1 MYLTFDIGTS
11 SVKAALVGAD
21 GRASR
26 VERAPVGLYRGDGDS
41 AWEAEPSEWWHALAE
56 CSRRLV
62 TDAPGQIRA
71 VAVSGNGPTLVPA
84 DKRGK
89 PVGRAI
95 SWMDRRARDQADRI
109 SALMGFPLDPSFYLP
124 KVLWFREN
132 RPEEFERTSR
142 FFSCP
147 EWIAF
152 RLSGEACTYLTDP
165 YYERYTWGGNTASDL
180 GLDASR
186 FPPYTAPGRILG
198 GVLPDASRD
207 TGIPEGTPVVSA
219 FPDFLASLLGS
230 GAVEPGIACDR
241 AGTSEAFNVCAPAP
255 CADWSFLSLP
265 HAVPGLWNISGG
277 LSTSGKALEWY
288 ARAAGF
294 PPDDESG
301 ARKVFRAAE
310 SSVPGAGNL
319 LFLPFLAGERA
330 PLWRRDLR
338 GAFLGLSVDH
348 GPEDL
353 ARAVA
358 ESIGFGLRLTSQ
370 GLADRGHLTSL
381 VRVSGRPARNTFLSR
396 LKADIL
402 GLPVE
407 VPELPDCEL
416 LGNAAACAV
425 ALGDGASLAE
435 AAARLV
441 RVESR
446 FEPEPGTRQEYDRL
460 FGIFADAVESLI
472 PLSERL
478 TSDSKTTGGYQSRLG
493 NNQP

>member
-1 MYLTFDIGTS
+1 VYLTFDIGTS
-11 SVKAALVGAD
+11 SVKGALIGED

-26 VERAPVGLYRGDGDS
+26 VERAPVGLYRGEGES
-41 AWEAEPSEWWHALAE
+41 AWEAEPSEWWKALAE
-56 CSRRLV
+56 CSLRLV
-62 TDAPGQIRA
+62 RRNEGPIRA

-84 DKRGK
+84 DSSGN

-109 SALMGFPLDPSFYLP
+109 SAVLGFPLDPSFYLP
-124 KVLWFREN
+124 KALWFLEHREA
-132 RPEEFERTSR
+132 EFRRTAR

-147 EWIAF
+147 EWAAF
-152 RLSGEACTYLTDP
+152 RLCGEACTYLADP
-165 YYERYTWGGNTASDL
+165 YYERYTWGGPAASEL

-186 FPPYTAPGRILG
+186 FPPYAAPGRVLG
-198 GVLPDASRD
+198 KVLPEAARD
-207 TGIPEGTPVVSA
+207 TGIPEGTPVVTA

-241 AGTSEAFNVCAPAP
+241 AGTSEAFNLCSDAP

-294 PPDDESG
+294 PADEEPP

-310 SSVPGAGNL
+310 TSVPGARNL

-348 GPEDL
+348 GPGDL

-370 GLADRGHLTSL
+370 GLAERGHVARL
-381 VRVSGRPARNTFLSR
+381 VRVSGNPARNAFLTR

-416 LGNAAACAV
+416 SGDAAACAA
-425 ALGDGASLAE
+425 ALGDSADLKE

-446 FEPEPGTRQEYDRL
+446 FEPDPRLRGEYDRL
-460 FGIFADAVESLI
+460 YYVFADAVAALI

-478 TSDSKTTGGYQSRLG
+478 SPESGSPGSGG
-493 NNQP
+493 

>member
-11 SVKAALVGAD
+11 SVKGALVGED
-21 GRASR
+21 GRADR
-26 VERAPVGLYRGDGDS
+26 VERFSVGLYRGEGEA
-41 AWEAEPSEWWHALAE
+41 AWEAEPYEWWKALGE

-62 TDAPGQIRA
+62 ENASGPIRA
-71 VAVSGNGPTLVPA
+71 AAVSGNGPTLVPV
-84 DKRGK
+84 DRSGR

-109 SALMGFPLDPSFYLP
+109 SALLGFPLDPSFYLP
-124 KVLWFREN
+124 KALWFLEN
-132 RPEEFERTSR
+132 RRSDFARTAR

-147 EWIAF
+147 EWAAY
-152 RLSGEACTYLTDP
+152 RLCGEACTYLSDP
-165 YYERYTWGGNTASDL
+165 YYERYTWGGAAASGL
-180 GLDASR
+180 GLDDSL
-186 FPPYTAPGRILG
+186 FPPYCGPGRILG
-198 GVLPDASRD
+198 RVLPEASRE

-241 AGTSEAFNVCAPAP
+241 AGTSEALNLCSAAP

-294 PPDDESG
+294 PEDEESG

-310 SSVPGAGNL
+310 TSVPGARDL

-348 GPEDL
+348 DPGDL

-370 GLADRGHLTSL
+370 GLAELGHGMRL
-381 VRVSGRPARNTFLSR
+381 VRVSGTPARNAFLSR
-396 LKADIL
+396 LKSDIL

-407 VPELPDCEL
+407 VPELADCEL
-416 LGNAAACAV
+416 SGNAAACAV
-425 ALGDGASLAE
+425 ALGDFGSLAE

-441 RVESR
+441 RVETR
-446 FEPEPGTRQEYDRL
+446 FEPDPRLRREYDRL
-460 FGIFADAVESLI
+460 YGIFADAAAALI
-472 PLSERL
+472 PFSERL
-478 TSDSKTTGGYQSRLG
+478 VSKPRDAASDG
-493 NNQP
+493 

>member
-11 SVKAALVGAD
+11 SVKGALLGED
-21 GRASR
+21 GRAAR
-26 VERAPVGLYRGDGDS
+26 VERAPVGLYRGPGES
-41 AWEAEPSEWWHALAE
+41 AWEAEPEEWWKALGE
-56 CSRRLV
+56 CARSLV
-62 TDAPGQIRA
+62 RDAAGPIRA
-71 VAVSGNGPTLVPA
+71 VAVSGNGPTLVPT
-84 DKRGK
+84 DREGN

-95 SWMDRRARDQADRI
+95 SWMDRRSRDQADRI
-109 SALMGFPLDPSFYLP
+109 SALLGFPLDPSFYLP
-124 KVLWFREN
+124 KVLWLREN
-132 RPEEFERTSR
+132 SPEDFERTVR

-147 EWIAF
+147 EWAAF
-152 RLSGEACTYLTDP
+152 RLCGEACTYLADP
-165 YYERYTWGGNTASDL
+165 YYERYTWGGNAASAL
-180 GLDASR
+180 GLDASL
-186 FPPYTAPGRILG
+186 FPPYAAPGRILG
-198 GVLPDASRD
+198 GLLPAASRE
-207 TGIPEGTPVVSA
+207 TGLPAGTPVVSA

-241 AGTSEAFNVCAPAP
+241 AGTSEAFNLCAPAP

-294 PPDDESG
+294 PENDRSG
-301 ARKVFRAAE
+301 ARKVFGAAE
-310 SSVPGAGNL
+310 KSVPGARNL

-338 GAFLGLSVDH
+338 GAFLGLSIDH

-370 GLADRGHLTSL
+370 GLAERGQAARL

-402 GLPVE
+402 ALPVE
-407 VPELPDCEL
+407 VPEVPDCEL
-416 LGNAAACAV
+416 TGNAAACAV
-425 ALGDGASLAE
+425 ALGDGSSLAE
-435 AAARLV
+435 SAARLV

-446 FEPEPGTRQEYDRL
+446 FEPDPGMRNEYDRL
-460 FGIFADAVESLI
+460 FGIFSDAVESLI

-478 TSDSKTTGGYQSRLG
+478 TSGSGAGGGSQQGR
-493 NNQP
+493 